1 MSMKSLNRSTAFY
14 LKPVIEMKVKS
25 IMTPDP
31 VVIELPATRSYAL
44 ELFKKHKVRS
54 FPVVRRG
61 NKELVGIVSIKRVLV
76 NPDEDQLAM
85 LVKRDVPVVKPT
97 DDLKKAVRLMLDY
110 DYRRVIVVNDD
121 GKVVGILTVGDIIRR
136 YLAKN
141 EKYRNVE
148 IEPYYQR
155 NVSVV
160 WKGTPLKAALKALLL
175 CNAMAIPVIDDD
187 GNLVGIVDETDLL
200 KDSEVVRVM
209 KSSALSV
216 SSEEEW
222 ILESNPTLLFE
233 KAELQLPK
241 KPVEDI
247 MTKNPIIATPHMSVY
262 DVANKM
268 AKYKIEQLPVI
279 KGEGDLVGLI
289 RDMDLIKVIV
299 NRR

>member
-1 MSMKSLNRSTAFY
+1 
-14 LKPVIEMKVKS
+14 MKVKS

-44 ELFKKHKVRS
+44 ELFKKHNVRS

-61 NKELVGIVSIKRVLV
+61 TKELVGIVSIKRVLV

-85 LVKRDVPVVKPT
+85 LVKRNVPVVKPA
-97 DDLKKAVRLMLDY
+97 DDLKKAVRLMLEY
-110 DYRRVIVVNDD
+110 DYRRVIVVDD
-121 GKVVGILTVGDIIRR
+121 EGKVVGILTVGDIIRR

-141 EKYRNVE
+141 EKYKDVE

-155 NVSVV
+155 YVSVV

-187 GNLVGIVDETDLL
+187 GNLIGIVDETDLL

-209 KSSALSV
+209 KSSALAV

-222 ILESNPTLLFE
+222 ILESNPILLFE

-241 KPVEDI
+241 KPVEEI

-268 AKYKIEQLPVI
+268 AKYRIEQLPVI

-299 NRR
+299 NRK

>member
-1 MSMKSLNRSTAFY
+1 
-14 LKPVIEMKVKS
+14 MKVKS

-31 VVIELPATRSYAL
+31 VVIELPATRGYAL

-209 KSSALSV
+209 KSSALAV

-222 ILESNPTLLFE
+222 ILESNPILLFE

>member
-1 MSMKSLNRSTAFY
+1 
-14 LKPVIEMKVKS
+14 MKVKS

-31 VVIELPATRSYAL
+31 VVIELPATRGYAL

-110 DYRRVIVVNDD
+110 DYRRIIVVDD
-121 GKVVGILTVGDIIRR
+121 NGKVVGILTVGDIIRR

-160 WKGTPLKAALKALLL
+160 WRGTPLKAALKALLL

-187 GNLVGIVDETDLL
+187 GNLIGIVDETDLL

-209 KSSALSV
+209 KSSALAV

-222 ILESNPTLLFE
+222 ILESNPILLFE

-279 KGEGDLVGLI
+279 RGEGDLVGLI

>member
-1 MSMKSLNRSTAFY
+1 
-14 LKPVIEMKVKS
+14 MKVKS

>member
-1 MSMKSLNRSTAFY
+1 
-14 LKPVIEMKVKS
+14 MKVKT

-61 NKELVGIVSIKRVLV
+61 NRELVGIVSIKRVLV

-97 DDLKKAVRLMLDY
+97 DDLKKAVRLMLEY
-110 DYRRVIVVNDD
+110 DYRRVIVVDD
-121 GKVVGILTVGDIIRR
+121 NGEVVGILTVGDIIRR
-136 YLAKN
+136 YLSKH
-141 EKYRNVE
+141 EKYKNFE

-160 WKGTPLKAALKALLL
+160 WGGTPLKAALKALLL

-187 GNLVGIVDETDLL
+187 GNLIGIVDETDLL

-209 KSSALSV
+209 KSSALSA

-222 ILESNPTLLFE
+222 ILESHPTLLFE

-241 KPVEDI
+241 KPVEEI
-247 MTKNPIIATPHMSVY
+247 MTRNPIIATPHMSVY

-268 AKYKIEQLPVI
+268 AKYRIEQLPVI
-279 KGEGDLVGLI
+279 RGEGDLVGLI

-299 NRR
+299 NRK

>member
-1 MSMKSLNRSTAFY
+1 
-14 LKPVIEMKVKS
+14 MKVKS

-61 NKELVGIVSIKRVLV
+61 TKELVGIVSIKRVLV

-97 DDLKKAVRLMLDY
+97 DDLKKAVRLMLEY
-110 DYRRVIVVNDD
+110 DYRRVIVVDNE

-136 YLAKN
+136 YLVKN
-141 EKYRNVE
+141 ERYRGVE

-155 NVSVV
+155 YVSVV
-160 WKGTPLKAALKALLL
+160 WRGTPLKAALKALLL

-187 GNLVGIVDETDLL
+187 GNLIGIVDETDLL

-209 KSSALSV
+209 KSSVLAA

-222 ILESNPTLLFE
+222 ILESNPILLFE

-241 KPVEDI
+241 KPVEEI
-247 MTKNPIIATPHMSVY
+247 MTKNPIIATPHMNVY
-262 DVANKM
+262 EVANKM
-268 AKYKIEQLPVI
+268 AKYRIEQLPVI

-299 NRR
+299 NRK